1 MGACTSLEDARR
13 QGSGFCNNRCFTMR
27 LEDLDEAGK
36 GLLAAEY
43 CFCYSSLM
51 EQGRMFDNC

>member
-1 MGACTSLEDARR
+1 
-13 QGSGFCNNRCFTMR
+13 MR

-51 EQGRMFDNC
+51 GQGRMFDNC